1 MISFI
6 DTDRHPIETLKEA
19 FRTPDILLTER
30 EKIIILEY
38 SGSLYLIKTNG
49 KTKIMTKKLQQKKLH
64 LVSLGCTKNL
74 VDSEVML
81 GRLKE
86 YEISDDPTTADVII
100 VNTCG
105 FIDAAK
111 EESIN
116 TVLSLH
122 DERKEDSIL
131 VMSGC
136 LTERYREEM
145 QTNMPEIDIFT
156 GVGDYEKIDQL
167 IANKQSTFSP
177 EVYLATENS
186 GRVITGSNY
195 HAYIKIAEG
204 CNQVCSFCAIPSF
217 KGKLHSR
224 SLSSIVKEV
233 NMLVKDG
240 YYDFSFIS
248 QDSSSYGRDMKM
260 SDGLIELIKGV
271 EAVEGIRSARI
282 LYLYPSTTTFELIDA
297 IADSNVFQT
306 YYDMPIQHIDN
317 AVLKTM
323 KRGFGEKKT
332 IELLEYMKSKP
343 NAFLRTSLIAGHP
356 GEDEMSFEKL
366 VSFMKDFKFDRFNTF
381 HYSNEETTSAYTLD
395 QISQEI
401 IDERADILGSI
412 AEANTLTSLQSMI
425 GQSFTVAIDGESDE
439 HEYLLTAR
447 PLNWAV
453 DIDGEILINDTSDL
467 KIEYAKLYEAKVT
480 GLAGSQLLATLT
492 KPC

>member
-1 MISFI
+1 MS
-6 DTDRHPIETLKEA
+6 
-19 FRTPDILLTER
+19 
-30 EKIIILEY
+30 
-38 SGSLYLIKTNG
+38 
-49 KTKIMTKKLQQKKLH
+49 KKLH

-86 YEISDDPTTADVII
+86 YEITDDSTSADVII

-116 TVLSLH
+116 TVLNLH
-122 DERKEDSIL
+122 EVRKDNSIL

-136 LTERYREEM
+136 LTERYKEEL
-145 QTNMPEIDIFT
+145 QVDMPEIDIFT
-156 GVGDYEKIDQL
+156 GVGDYEKIDAL
-167 IANKQSTFSP
+167 IASKQSTFSP
-177 EVYLATENS
+177 EVYLATETS

-204 CNQVCSFCAIPSF
+204 CNQSCSFCAIPSF

-224 SLSSIVKEV
+224 SLSSIIKEV
-233 NMLVKDG
+233 EMLVKDG

-271 EAVEGIRSARI
+271 ETIEGVKSARI
-282 LYLYPSTTTFELIDA
+282 LYLYPSTTTFALIDA
-297 IADSNVFQT
+297 ISDSKVFQT
-306 YYDMPIQHIDN
+306 YYDMPIQHIED

-343 NAFLRTSLIAGHP
+343 DAFLRTSLIAGHP
-356 GEDEMSFEKL
+356 GETDTSFQYLCE
-366 VSFMKDFKFDRFNTF
+366 FMDSFKFDRFNTF

-395 QISQEI
+395 QISQEV
-401 IDERADILGSI
+401 IDERAEILGEI
-412 AEANTLTSLQSMI
+412 AEACTLLSLESMV
-425 GQSFTVAIDGESDE
+425 GKTMTLVIDGESDE
-439 HEYLLTAR
+439 HEYLLSAR
-447 PLNWAV
+447 PLSWAV

-467 KIEYAKLYEAKVT
+467 PVEYGKLYEAKITELV
-480 GLAGSQLLATLT
+480 GEQLLATLI
-492 KPC
+492 KPL

>member
-1 MISFI
+1 MS
-6 DTDRHPIETLKEA
+6 
-19 FRTPDILLTER
+19 
-30 EKIIILEY
+30 
-38 SGSLYLIKTNG
+38 
-49 KTKIMTKKLQQKKLH
+49 KKLH

-86 YEISDDPTTADVII
+86 YEITDDNTQADVII

-116 TVLSLH
+116 TVLNLH

-136 LTERYREEM
+136 LTERYKEEL
-145 QTNMPEIDIFT
+145 QADMPEIDIFT
-156 GVGDYEKIDQL
+156 GVGDYEKIDEL
-167 IANKQSTFSP
+167 IASKQSTFSP
-177 EVYLATENS
+177 EVYLATETS

-204 CNQVCSFCAIPSF
+204 CNQACSFCAIPSF

-233 NMLVKDG
+233 TNLATQG
-240 YYDFSFIS
+240 FYDFSFIS
-248 QDSSSYGRDMKM
+248 QDSSSYGRDMELK
-260 SDGLIELIKGV
+260 DGLIDLIKAV
-271 EAVEGIRSARI
+271 EAIEGVKSARI

-297 IADSNVFQT
+297 ISDSNVFQT

-317 AVLKTM
+317 MVLKTM
-323 KRGFGEKKT
+323 KRGFGEEKT

-343 NAFLRTSLIAGHP
+343 NAFLRTSVIAGHP
-356 GEDEMSFEKL
+356 GESKESFQTL
-366 VSFMKDFKFDRFNTF
+366 CDFMETFGFDRFNTF
-381 HYSNEETTSAYTLD
+381 HYSNEETTTAYKMD
-395 QISQEI
+395 QISQDI
-401 IDERADILGSI
+401 IDERAEILGEI
-412 AEANTLTSLQSMI
+412 AETSTLSSLEQML
-425 GQSFTVAIDGESDE
+425 GQTVTVVIDGESDE
-439 HEYLLTAR
+439 HEYLLSAR

-467 KIEYAKLYEAKVT
+467 PIEYGKRYEAKITELV
-480 GLAGSQLLATLT
+480 GQQLLATLI
-492 KPC
+492 KVI

>member
-1 MISFI
+1 MS
-6 DTDRHPIETLKEA
+6 
-19 FRTPDILLTER
+19 
-30 EKIIILEY
+30 
-38 SGSLYLIKTNG
+38 
-49 KTKIMTKKLQQKKLH
+49 KKLH

-86 YEISDDPTTADVII
+86 YEITDDNTEADVII

-116 TVLSLH
+116 TVLNLH
-122 DERKEDSIL
+122 DERKKDSIL

-136 LTERYREEM
+136 LSERYKEEL
-145 QTNMPEIDIFT
+145 QADMPEIDIFT
-156 GVGDYEKIDQL
+156 GVGDYEKIDEL
-167 IANKQSTFSP
+167 IASKQSTFSP
-177 EVYLATENS
+177 EVYLATETS

-204 CNQVCSFCAIPSF
+204 CNQACSFCAIPSF

-233 NMLVKDG
+233 RNLAAQG
-240 YYDFSFIS
+240 FHDFSFIS
-248 QDSSSYGRDMKM
+248 QDSSSYGRDMGLK
-260 SDGLIELIKGV
+260 DGLIDLINAIESIEGV
-271 EAVEGIRSARI
+271 QSARI

-306 YYDMPIQHIDN
+306 YYDMPIQHIDD

-323 KRGFGEKKT
+323 KRGFGEEKT

-343 NAFLRTSLIAGHP
+343 NAFLRTSVIAGHP
-356 GEDEMSFEKL
+356 GESEESFQKL
-366 VSFMKDFKFDRFNTF
+366 CDFMEEFEFDRFNTF
-381 HYSNEETTSAYTLD
+381 HYSNEETTTAYTME
-395 QISQEI
+395 QIPQEI
-401 IDERADILGSI
+401 INERADTLGEI
-412 AEANTLTSLQSMI
+412 AESSTLKSLEKMVGKTLTL
-425 GQSFTVAIDGESDE
+425 VIDGESDE
-439 HEYLLTAR
+439 HEYLLSAR

-467 KIEYAKLYEAKVT
+467 PVEYGKVYEAKVT
-480 GLAGSQLLATLT
+480 ELVGEQLLATLV
-492 KPC
+492 P